1 MTHPQ
6 REPLGSG
13 VVELKSSVEFCTRGV
28 RERKRKEKDGLS
40 IEAYLLLF
48 IFITFSFF
56 QFVPFFVS
64 LVFSKNIF

>member
-48 IFITFSFF
+48 IFITFSFSVCSIF
-56 QFVPFFVS
+56 R
-64 LVFSKNIF
+64 LCSKNLF

>member
-48 IFITFSFF
+48 IFITFYFSVCSIFR
-56 QFVPFFVS
+56 
-64 LVFSKNIF
+64 LCSKNIF